1 MSWGQRECRKS
12 KTTTLLAQH
21 TLECSR
27 SHEHDM
33 KLLNFTPYGEHK
45 KREQMSS
52 PILNLDTFHK
62 NLTPG
67 ELSCIWQIERV
78 VTIALK
84 FQWTRSPFF
93 SELFAPVAVVWRGIL
108 NSLLSSIIPAFSGPN
123 SVNQRP
129 FIAQSSILK
138 GTLYSWTRLVKSFVL
153 FVFRVSNLAFILRS
167 FQLKTTASA
176 NLKVILKTDC
186 MSHVHTKRLPTAT
199 PSISRAF
206 LRYTYYGG
214 SYYVVKLSYSIL
226 F

>member
-1 MSWGQRECRKS
+1 MSKEKNQNSVR
-12 KTTTLLAQH
+12 AAH
-21 TLECSR
+21 YLECSR
-27 SHEHDM
+27 PHEHDM
-33 KLLNFTPYGEHK
+33 KLLNFTSYGEPQRK
-45 KREQMSS
+45 KPEQISS
-52 PILNLDTFHK
+52 PILNLDIFHK

-67 ELSCIWQIERV
+67 ELSYIWQIERV
-78 VTIALK
+78 GIMALK

-93 SELFAPVAVVWRGIL
+93 SELFAAVAVVSIS
-108 NSLLSSIIPAFSGPN
+108 NNTSVFSSRHRQ
-123 SVNQRP
+123 QRP
-129 FIAQSSILK
+129 FIVQSSILK

-176 NLKVILKTDC
+176 NLKVMLKTVC

-199 PSISRAF
+199 PSIFRAF
-206 LRYTYYGG
+206 LSYTYYGG